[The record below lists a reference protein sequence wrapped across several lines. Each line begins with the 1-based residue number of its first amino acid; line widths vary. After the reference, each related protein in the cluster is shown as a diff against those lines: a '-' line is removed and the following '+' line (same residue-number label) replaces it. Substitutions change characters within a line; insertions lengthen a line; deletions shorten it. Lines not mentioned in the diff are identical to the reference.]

1 MGYKIAK
8 RDKAEEGVVRAW
20 ISGSA
25 GVAVVLLAG
34 VTAASAQAVASA
46 PAAPS
51 PTTAPQP
58 PAPGKNDVVVTGKR
72 TRPCGERDQACIQDV
87 VAEAWRK
94 YPEKVD
100 AFCVREQ
107 WRIMQQHF
115 TAEAIAEGGAFGAA
129 SDSNYATE
137 LPPAERALC
146 EYGDKLRAEKKAAE
160 QAAKPAPVQPA
171 KPSM

>member
-1 MGYKIAK
+1 M
-8 RDKAEEGVVRAW
+8 RAW
-20 ISGSA
+20 ISALGAVSA
-25 GVAVVLLAG
+25 LLAAG
-34 VTAASAQAVASA
+34 TAASAQTTAST

-51 PTTAPQP
+51 AV
-58 PAPGKNDVVVTGKR
+58 PAPPPPSGKNDVVVTGKR

-100 AFCVREQ
+100 AFCVREE
-107 WRIMQQHF
+107 WRIVQQHF
-115 TAEAIAEGGAFGAA
+115 TAEAINAGGAFGAA
-129 SDSNYATE
+129 SDSQYDTA

-160 QAAKPAPVQPA
+160 QAAKAAPAQPA